1 MNARQQQEIKAASD
15 MSIKDTLKAQR
26 SSYLDEGEASAS
38 TRIDQNY
45 RAIDALVRHSE
56 TFSEAMNEDFS
67 CRPRQINIV
76 TAIQQKDLPF
86 GGVVPSSM
94 GAYHSIEG
102 FKTFSHAKS
111 VYRPT
116 NRFNVA
122 KLAGLLPPYANT
134 TEKSNRANI
143 KR

>member
-1 MNARQQQEIKAASD
+1 
-15 MSIKDTLKAQR
+15 MSIKNTLKAQR
-26 SSYLDEGEASAS
+26 SSYLVEGEASAL
-38 TRIDQNY
+38 TPIDRNY

-56 TFSEAMNEDFS
+56 TFSEAMIEDFS
-67 CRPRQINIV
+67 CRPRKINLV
-76 TAIQQKDLPF
+76 TAMLPKDLPF

-94 GAYHSIEG
+94 GACNSIEG
-102 FKTFSHAKS
+102 FKTFSHVKS

-122 KLAGLLPPYANT
+122 KLVGMLPPYANT

-143 KR
+143 KP